1 MALLDKQQAKD
12 ILKSAKEK
20 TSEMLV
26 FEFKVRFNT
35 ASTLINNSFGEKGF
49 PAKIQYYKG

>member
-49 PAKIQYYKG
+49 TT